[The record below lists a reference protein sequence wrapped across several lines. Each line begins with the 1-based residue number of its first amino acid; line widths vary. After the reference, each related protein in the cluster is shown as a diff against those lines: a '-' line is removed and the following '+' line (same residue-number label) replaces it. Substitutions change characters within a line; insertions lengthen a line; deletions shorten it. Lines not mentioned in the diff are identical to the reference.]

1 MADGIPN
8 PNVVLKIGFLNKNV
22 EQNLAEYK
30 VELRAI
36 VSKFGRFLYKQY
48 VHLGAVCVWY
58 GKFDFIGILIDV
70 QLYIQYVP
78 V

>member
-30 VELRAI
+30 VELRCAPLL
-36 VSKFGRFLYKQY
+36 VSLADFCINNMSILVR
-48 VHLGAVCVWY
+48 CVSLDTVNLTSLE
-58 GKFDFIGILIDV
+58 F
-70 QLYIQYVP
+70 
-78 V
+78 